1 MNTRLVIFLGLLL
14 LQQVARGQAY
24 WQQEAHFVID
34 VELDDKAHSLN
45 GYLKLRYVNHSP
57 DALSFIWFHLWP
69 NAFKNDRTAFSD
81 QLLLH
86 GRTDFYFADRE
97 DRGYINRLDFRTHNL
112 TLETED
118 HPQFIDVVKVKL
130 DRPLLPGASIEI
142 TTPFHVKLPKN
153 FSRGGH
159 VGQSYQLTQWYPK
172 PAVYD
177 QRGWHPMP
185 YLDQGEFYSEFGSYD
200 VRITVP
206 QDYIVAATGEL
217 QDAGEKAWM
226 RTRDAAYWLQHP
238 EQKPVT
244 RAKFLAPPPKPV
256 RKTGQGNSTAA
267 KKTPV
272 KKPVAGKGKKG
283 SKGTGEA
290 LAKQDA
296 PEGTAKQQPA
306 APVAAQASSAPTKTL
321 RYKQD
326 RVHDFAW
333 FADKRF
339 VVNSD
344 TIQLSSGRVIEA
356 WTYYRPDDKVWESS
370 LRMAKDAIRFRS
382 ALIGEYPYNVV
393 SVVETRSGFDGGMEY
408 PTITNIGPVD
418 DTVSLDAVIEHEIG
432 HNWFYGIL
440 ASNER
445 AHPWMDEGMNS
456 YYGDR
461 YKAWKYPVPRKRN
474 WLESK
479 VPADQ
484 AALYVAS
491 LVKEKRDQPI
501 NTPAA
506 ELAEQNYG
514 AMAYFKTAQW
524 MQQLEQAMGQPAFDS
539 AMRRY
544 YQQWQFRHPAPA
556 DFRAVME
563 ANTTKDLQGVF
574 QLLDTT
580 GALPGGYTGAKKIKP
595 AFLFS
600 MKDYEKVNH
609 VNFLPAIG
617 YNMYDK
623 FMVGAVLHNVSMPTT
638 NFQFILAPLYA
649 TNSKQFNGIG
659 NISYTW
665 RPDKTFR
672 AIELGLTG
680 ARFSTLE
687 GVDSNGAKVFGGF
700 HKVVPSLRFTFRNR
714 SLLSTMEKWIEW
726 KTYLIG
732 ERGFRYVTDS
742 DDSMTYPTP
751 AATRNR
757 YLNQLTFNI
766 TNYRKLYPY
775 DVQLQLQQGDGFYR
789 ANATAHYFFNYA
801 KGGGLQVRAFAA
813 KFGYLGGKTN
823 QKFSNTYLYQPK
835 LTAVRGDEDYTYSNY
850 FIGRSEFDGAASQ
863 QIMVRDGGLKLRTDL
878 FAGLQGRSDNWIASL
893 NFNTT
898 LPNKLFPFKLPL
910 RLFLDVGTYAE
921 AWEKESVTSRFLYVA
936 GVQVSLFKDLLN
948 VYAPLFYS
956 KEFKDNLKTVPE
968 QNTFGKRISFSF
980 DIQRFNLR
988 KIIGQ

>member
-1 MNTRLVIFLGLLL
+1 MNIRLVIFIGLML
-14 LQQVARGQAY
+14 LQQVVRAQAY
-24 WQQEAHFVID
+24 WQQEVHYIID
-34 VELDDKAHSLN
+34 VELDDKANSLN
-45 GYLKLRYVNHSP
+45 GYLKLRYINHSP
-57 DALSFIWFHLWP
+57 DSLNYIWFHLWP

-86 GRTDFYFADRE
+86 GRTDFYFSDRE
-97 DRGYINRLDFRTHNL
+97 DRGYINRLDFRTNNV

-118 HPQFIDVVKVKL
+118 HPQYIDVVKVL
-130 DRPLLPGASIEI
+130 LNRLLLPGAAIEI

-172 PAVYD
+172 PAVFD

-217 QDAGEKAWM
+217 QDANEKAWL
-226 RTRDAAYWLQHP
+226 RTKDGAYWLQHP
-238 EQKPVT
+238 ETKPVT

-256 RKTGQGNSTAA
+256 KKTGQGSSSTA
-267 KKTPV
+267 KKTTV
-272 KKPVAGKGKKG
+272 KKTTTSQGKKTAPGKKKPADDMPVPETPVAPQ
-283 SKGTGEA
+283 S
-290 LAKQDA
+290 
-296 PEGTAKQQPA
+296 PA
-306 APVAAQASSAPTKTL
+306 VPTKTL

-339 VVNSD
+339 VVNTD
-344 TIQLSSGRVIEA
+344 TIQLPSGRTIEA
-356 WTYYRPDDKVWESS
+356 WTFYKPGDKIWESS

-382 ALIGEYPYNVV
+382 SLIGEYPYNVV
-393 SVVETRSGFDGGMEY
+393 SVVETSGDFNGGMEY

-418 DTVSLDAVIEHEIG
+418 DTTSLDAVIEHEIG

-445 AHPWMDEGMNS
+445 DHPWMDEGINS

-461 YKAWKYPVPRKRN
+461 YKAWKYPVPPVRN
-474 WLESK
+474 GLEQRL
-479 VPADQ
+479 PADQ
-484 AALYVAS
+484 AALLVAA
-491 LVKEKRDQPI
+491 LVKEKKDQPI
-501 NTPAA
+501 STPSA
-506 ELAEQNYG
+506 ELSQQNYG
-514 AMAYFKTAQW
+514 AIAYFKTAQW
-524 MQQLEQAMGQPAFDS
+524 MRQLEQTMGQPAFDT

-544 YQQWQFRHPAPA
+544 YQQWQFRHPSPD
-556 DFRAVME
+556 DFRAVM
-563 ANTTKDLQGVF
+563 AGSTSKDLNGLF
-574 QLLDTT
+574 RLLDTT
-580 GALPGGYTGAKKIKP
+580 GALPGGYTGPKKIKP

-600 MKDYEKVNH
+600 IKEYDRVNY
-609 VNFLPAIG
+609 VNFLPAMG

-623 FMVGAVLHNVSMPTT
+623 FMVGLVLHNISIPTHD
-638 NFQFILAPLYA
+638 FQFILAPLYA
-649 TNSKQFNGIG
+649 TNSKQLNGIG
-659 NISYTW
+659 NINYTW
-665 RPDKTFR
+665 RPNKTFNT
-672 AIELGLTG
+672 IELGVTG
-680 ARFSTLE
+680 SRFSTLD

-700 HKVVPSLRFTFRNR
+700 HKVVPSLRFTFRNK
-714 SLLSTMEKWIEW
+714 SPLSTVEKWIEW

-732 ERGFRYVTDS
+732 EKGFRYVTDS
-742 DDSMTYPTP
+742 DDSMTYPSP
-751 AATRNR
+751 AAVRNR
-757 YLNQLTFNI
+757 YLNQLTFNV

-775 DVQLQLQQGDGFYR
+775 DAQLQVQQGEGFYR
-789 ANATAHYFFNYA
+789 VNATGHYFFNYA

-823 QKFSNTYLYQPK
+823 QKYSNTYLYQPK

-878 FAGLQGRSDNWIASL
+878 FAGLQGRSDNWIASV

-898 LPNKLFPFKLPL
+898 LPNKLLPFKLPV
-910 RLFLDVGTYAE
+910 RVFLDIGTYAD
-921 AWEKESVTSRFLYVA
+921 AWEKDAVTSRFLYVA
-936 GVQVSLFKDLLN
+936 GLQVSLFKDLLN

-980 DIQRFNLR
+980 DIHRFNLR

>member
-1 MNTRLVIFLGLLL
+1 ML
-14 LQQVARGQAY
+14 LQQVVRGQAY
-24 WQQEAHFVID
+24 WQQEVHYVID
-34 VELDDKAHSLN
+34 VELDDKANSLN
-45 GYLKLRYVNHSP
+45 GYLKLRYINHSP
-57 DALSFIWFHLWP
+57 DSLSFIWFHLWP

-86 GRTDFYFADRE
+86 GRTDFYFSDRE
-97 DRGYINRLDFRTHNL
+97 DRGYINRLDFRTNNV

-118 HPQFIDVVKVKL
+118 HPQYIDVVKVRL
-130 DRPLLPGASIEI
+130 NRALLPGAAIEI

-159 VGQSYQLTQWYPK
+159 VGQSYQVTQWYPK
-172 PAVYD
+172 PAVFD

-206 QDYIVAATGEL
+206 QDFIVAATGEL
-217 QDAGEKAWM
+217 QDAGEKEWM
-226 RTRDAAYWLQHP
+226 RARNSAYWLQHP
-238 EQKPVT
+238 EAKPVT
-244 RAKFLAPPPKPV
+244 RSKWLAPPPKPV
-256 RKTGQGNSTAA
+256 KKAGQGTVSAA
-267 KKTPV
+267 KKTTV
-272 KKPVAGKGKKG
+272 KKATATRGKKVTAGKQAGSDQPPVQEVPVAM
-283 SKGTGEA
+283 
-290 LAKQDA
+290 
-296 PEGTAKQQPA
+296 
-306 APVAAQASSAPTKTL
+306 PVAAVPTKTL
-321 RYKQD
+321 RYRQD

-344 TIQLSSGRVIEA
+344 TLQLPSGRSIEA
-356 WTYYRPDDKVWESS
+356 WTFYKPGDKIWESS

-382 ALIGEYPYNVV
+382 SLIGEYPYNVV

-418 DTVSLDAVIEHEIG
+418 DTSSLDAVIEHEIG

-445 AHPWMDEGMNS
+445 DHPWMDEGINS

-461 YKAWKYPVPRKRN
+461 YKTWKYPVPPHRN

-484 AALYVAS
+484 AGLMVAALI
-491 LVKEKRDQPI
+491 KEKRDQPI
-501 NTPAA
+501 STPAA
-506 ELAEQNYG
+506 DLAEQHYG
-514 AMAYFKTAQW
+514 AIAYFKTAQW
-524 MQQLEQAMGQPAFDS
+524 MRQLEQVMGQPAFDT

-544 YQQWQFRHPAPA
+544 YQQWQFKHPSPA

-563 ANTTKDLQGVF
+563 GSTSKDLGGLF
-574 QLLDTT
+574 RLLDTT
-580 GALPGGYTGAKKIKP
+580 GALPGGYTGPKKIKP

-600 MKDYEKVNH
+600 MKDYERVNY

-623 FMVGAVLHNVSMPTT
+623 FMVGLVLHNISLPTHD
-638 NFQFILAPLYA
+638 FQFILAPLYA

-665 RPDKTFR
+665 RPDRTFR

-700 HKVVPSLRFTFRNR
+700 HKVVPSLRFTFKNK
-714 SLLSTMEKWIEW
+714 SLLSTVEKWIEW

-732 ERGFRYVTDS
+732 EKGFRYVTDS
-742 DDSMTYPTP
+742 DDSMTYPSP
-751 AATRNR
+751 AAVRNR

-775 DVQLQLQQGDGFYR
+775 DGQLQVQQGDGFYR
-789 ANATAHYFFNYA
+789 VNATGHYFFNYA

-823 QKFSNTYLYQPK
+823 QKYSNTYLYQPK

-863 QIMVRDGGLKLRTDL
+863 QIMIRDGGLKLRTDL

-898 LPNKLFPFKLPL
+898 IPDKLLPFKLPI
-910 RLFLDVGTYAE
+910 RVFLDIGTYAD
-921 AWEKESVTSRFLYVA
+921 AWEKDAATSRFLYVA
-936 GVQVSLFKDLLN
+936 GLQLSLFKDLLN

-956 KEFKDNLKTVPE
+956 AAFKDNLKTVPE

-980 DIQRFNLR
+980 DIHRFNLR